1 MATFKFELVSPER
14 LILSIDADQVD
25 LPGSEGDFGVLAGHA
40 PFLTTLKTGII
51 TVKAGGVSSR
61 IYVRGGFA
69 DVNAAGLSV
78 LAEKAVPEDEFD
90 AAVATGEL
98 TAAEL
103 VLAEAKTEEARDRAV
118 AAIDQVKTAIAALA
132 A

>member
-14 LILSIDADQVD
+14 LILSVDADQVD

-40 PFLTTLKTGII
+40 PFLTTLKTGIV
-51 TVKAGGVSSR
+51 TVKAGGLSSR

-78 LAEKAVPEDEFD
+78 LAEKAVPESEFD
-90 AAVATGEL
+90 PAVAASEL
-98 TAAEL
+98 AIAET
-103 VLAEAKTEEARDRAV
+103 VLAEARTEEAK
-118 AAIDQVKTAIAALA
+118 DQAIAALDEVKTAVA
-132 A
+132 ALA

>member
-14 LILSIDADQVD
+14 LILSVNADQVD

-69 DVNAAGLSV
+69 DVNVAGLSV
-78 LAEKAVPEDEFD
+78 LAEKAVPEGEFD
-90 AAVATGEL
+90 AAVATAEL
-98 TAAEL
+98 TIAESI
-103 VLAEAKTEEARDRAV
+103 LAEAKTEEARHLAV
-118 AAIDQVKTAIAALA
+118 AALGEMKTAFAALA
-132 A
+132 

>member
-25 LPGSEGDFGVLAGHA
+25 LPGSEGDFGVLADHS
-40 PFLTTLKTGII
+40 PFLTTLKTGVI

-69 DVNAAGLSV
+69 DVNGAGLSV
-78 LAEKAVPEDEFD
+78 LAEKAVPEGEFD
-90 AAVATGEL
+90 AAVA
-98 TAAEL
+98 AAEL
-103 VLAEAKTEEARDRAV
+103 SAAESVLAEAKTDDARDRAV
-118 AAIDQVKTAIAALA
+118 TALDQVKTAVAALA
-132 A
+132 

>member
-25 LPGSEGDFGVLAGHA
+25 LPGSEGDFGVLADHS
-40 PFLTTLKTGII
+40 PFLTTLKTGVI

-69 DVNAAGLSV
+69 DVNGSGLSV
-78 LAEKAVPEDEFD
+78 LAEKAVPEGEFD
-90 AAVATGEL
+90 AAVA
-98 TAAEL
+98 AAEL
-103 VLAEAKTEEARDRAV
+103 SAAESVLAEAKTDDARDRAV
-118 AAIDQVKTAIAALA
+118 TALDQVKTAVAALA
-132 A
+132 

>member
-14 LILSIDADQVD
+14 LILSVAADQVD

-51 TVKAGGVSSR
+51 TVKAGGVESR

-69 DVNAAGLSV
+69 DVNASGLSV
-78 LAEKAVPEDEFD
+78 LAEKAVPEAEFSP
-90 AAVATGEL
+90 AVAASEVA
-98 TAAEL
+98 AAEA
-103 VLAEAKTEEARDRAV
+103 VLAEARNEEAKDRAV
-118 AAIDQVKTAIAALA
+118 AALDQLKTAIAALA
-132 A
+132 

>member
-14 LILSIDADQVD
+14 LILSVDADQVD

-40 PFLTTLKTGII
+40 PFLTTLKTGIV

-69 DVNAAGLSV
+69 DVNASGLSV
-78 LAEKAVPEDEFD
+78 LAERAVPEGEFGPAI
-90 AAVATGEL
+90 AASEV
-98 TAAEL
+98 TAAET
-103 VLAEAKTEEARDRAV
+103 VLAEAKSEDAKDRAV
-118 AAIDQVKTAIAALA
+118 KALDELKTAIAALA
-132 A
+132 

>member
-25 LPGSEGDFGVLAGHA
+25 LPGTEGDFGVLAGHA
-40 PFLTTLKTGII
+40 PFLTTLKTGVI

-69 DVNAAGLSV
+69 DVNPAGLSV
-78 LAEKAVPEDEFD
+78 LAERAVPEDEFD
-90 AAVATGEL
+90 ATVASSEL
-98 TAAEL
+98 NNAEL
-103 VLAEAKTEEARDRAV
+103 GLAEAKTEEAKDRAI
-118 AAIDQVKTAIAALA
+118 ATLDQVKTAVAAFA
-132 A
+132 

>member
-14 LILSIDADQVD
+14 LILSVDADQVD

-40 PFLTTLKTGII
+40 PFLTTLKTGVI

-69 DVNAAGLSV
+69 DVNSAGLSV
-78 LAEKAVPEDEFD
+78 LAEKAVPESEFEPT
-90 AAVATGEL
+90 VA
-98 TAAEL
+98 AAEL
-103 VLAEAKTEEARDRAV
+103 AVAETVLAEAKTEEAKDDAI
-118 AAIDQVKTAIAALA
+118 AAIDQVKTAVAALA
-132 A
+132 

>member
-14 LILSIDADQVD
+14 LILSVDADQVD

-40 PFLTTLKTGII
+40 PFLTTLKTGIV
-51 TVKAGGVSSR
+51 TVKAGGVASR

-78 LAEKAVPEDEFD
+78 LAEKAVPESEFGP
-90 AAVATGEL
+90 AVA
-98 TAAEL
+98 AAEIAAAESL
-103 VLAEAKTEEARDRAV
+103 LADAKSEGAKDRAV
-118 AAIDQVKTAIAALA
+118 AALGDVKTAVTALA
-132 A
+132 

>member
-14 LILSIDADQVD
+14 LILSVDAEQVD

-51 TVKAGGVSSR
+51 TVKAGGAVSR

-69 DVNAAGLSV
+69 DVNAAGLTV
-78 LAEKAVPEDEFD
+78 LAEKAVPELDFGP
-90 AAVATGEL
+90 AVA
-98 TAAEL
+98 AAEL
-103 VLAEAKTEEARDRAV
+103 AVVETIVVEARTEEARYRAIAV
-118 AAIDQVKTAIAALA
+118 REEVKVAIAAIG
-132 A
+132 

>member
-14 LILSIDADQVD
+14 LILSVDADQVD

-69 DVNAAGLSV
+69 DVNVSGLSV
-78 LAEKAVPEDEFD
+78 LAEKAVTESEFGPTI
-90 AAVATGEL
+90 AETEL
-98 TAAEL
+98 AIAESN
-103 VLAEAKTEEARDRAV
+103 LAEAKTEEARDLAV
-118 AAIDQVKTAIAALA
+118 AALGEMKTAFAALA
-132 A
+132 

>member
-51 TVKAGGVSSR
+51 TVRAGGVSSR

-78 LAEKAVPEDEFD
+78 LAERAVPEGEFD
-90 AAVATGEL
+90 ATVAAGEL
-98 TAAEL
+98 NTAEL
-103 VLAEAKTEEARDRAV
+103 VVAEAQTEEAKDH
-118 AAIDQVKTAIAALA
+118 AIAALDQVTTAVA
-132 A
+132 ALA

>member
-14 LILSIDADQVD
+14 LILSVDADQVD

-51 TVKAGGVSSR
+51 TAKTGGISSR

-78 LAEKAVPEDEFD
+78 LAEKAVPESDFGPD
-90 AAVATGEL
+90 VAASEL
-98 TAAEL
+98 AIAETA
-103 VLAEAKTEEARDRAV
+103 LAEAKTEETKDRAI
-118 AAIDQVKTAIAALA
+118 AALDQVKTAVAALA
-132 A
+132 

>member
-14 LILSIDADQVD
+14 LILSVDADQVD

-51 TVKAGGVSSR
+51 TVRTGGVSSR

-78 LAEKAVPEDEFD
+78 LAEKAVPESEFEPT
-90 AAVATGEL
+90 VA
-98 TAAEL
+98 AAEFVVAET
-103 VLAEAKTEEARDRAV
+103 VLAEAKTEEAKDDAV
-118 AAIDQVKTAIAALA
+118 AALDQIKTAVAALA
-132 A
+132 

>member
-14 LILSIDADQVD
+14 LILSTDADQVD

-40 PFLTTLKTGII
+40 PFLTTLKTGIV
-51 TVKAGGVSSR
+51 TVKTGGVSSR

-78 LAEKAVPEDEFD
+78 LAEKAVPEGEFD
-90 AAVATGEL
+90 STVASAEL
-98 TAAEL
+98 AAAEA
-103 VLAEAKTEEARDRAV
+103 VLAEAKSEEAKDSAV
-118 AAIDQVKTAIAALA
+118 AVLGEVKTAIAALA
-132 A
+132 

>member
-51 TVKAGGVSSR
+51 AVKAGGVSSR

-78 LAEKAVPEDEFD
+78 LAEKAVPESEFD
-90 AAVATGEL
+90 PTVA
-98 TAAEL
+98 AAEL
-103 VLAEAKTEEARDRAV
+103 VVAETVLAEAKTEEARDDAI
-118 AAIDQVKTAIAALA
+118 AALDQVKTAVAALA
-132 A
+132 

>member
-1 MATFKFELVSPER
+1 MATFRFELVSPER

-40 PFLTTLKTGII
+40 PFITTLKTGVI

-69 DVNAAGLSV
+69 DVNPAGLSV
-78 LAEKAVPEDEFD
+78 LAEKAVPESEFD
-90 AAVATGEL
+90 PAIATAELAVAE
-98 TAAEL
+98 AA
-103 VLAEAKTEEARDRAV
+103 LAEAGTEEARDRAV
-118 AAIDQVKTAIAALA
+118 AALDQVKTALAALA
-132 A
+132 

>member
-14 LILSIDADQVD
+14 LILSVDAEQVD

-40 PFLTTLKTGII
+40 PFLTTLKTGIL

-69 DVNAAGLSV
+69 DVNPTGLSV
-78 LAEKAVPEDEFD
+78 LAEKAVPESDFD
-90 AAVATGEL
+90 PAVAASEL
-98 TAAEL
+98 AI
-103 VLAEAKTEEARDRAV
+103 AEAVLVEARTEEARDRAITTVAEVRTAV
-118 AAIDQVKTAIAALA
+118 AAMA
-132 A
+132 

>member
-14 LILSIDADQVD
+14 LILSVDADQVD

-40 PFLTTLKTGII
+40 PFLTTLKTGIV

-69 DVNAAGLSV
+69 DVNASGLSV
-78 LAEKAVPEDEFD
+78 LAEKAVPEAEFGP
-90 AAVATGEL
+90 AVAAFEVA
-98 TAAEL
+98 AAEA
-103 VLAEAKTEEARDRAV
+103 VLAEAKSEEAKDRAV
-118 AAIDQVKTAIAALA
+118 AALDQLKTAVAALA
-132 A
+132 

>member
-14 LILSIDADQVD
+14 LILSVEANQVD

-40 PFLTTLKTGII
+40 PFLTTLKTGIV
-51 TVKAGGVSSR
+51 TVKAGGISSR

-78 LAEKAVPEDEFD
+78 LAEKAVPESEFD
-90 AAVATGEL
+90 PAVAASEL
-98 TAAEL
+98 AIAETI
-103 VLAEAKTEEARDRAV
+103 LAEAGTEEAKDRAI
-118 AAIDQVKTAIAALA
+118 AALDQVKTAVAALA
-132 A
+132 

>member
-14 LILSIDADQVD
+14 LILSTDADQVD

-40 PFLTTLKTGII
+40 PFLSTLKTGII

-69 DVNAAGLSV
+69 DVNVSGLSV
-78 LAEKAVPEDEFD
+78 LAEKAVPEGEFD
-90 AAVATGEL
+90 ASVA
-98 TAAEL
+98 AAEL
-103 VLAEAKTEEARDRAV
+103 ATAETILADAKTDEAKDRAV
-118 AAIDQVKTAIAALA
+118 AALDQVKTAVAALA
-132 A
+132 

>member
-14 LILSIDADQVD
+14 LILSVDADQVD

-40 PFLTTLKTGII
+40 PFLTTLKTGIV
-51 TVKAGGVSSR
+51 TVKAGGLSSR

-78 LAEKAVPEDEFD
+78 LAEKAVPESEFD
-90 AAVATGEL
+90 PAVAASEL
-98 TAAEL
+98 TIAET
-103 VLAEAKTEEARDRAV
+103 VLAEARTEEAK
-118 AAIDQVKTAIAALA
+118 DQAIAALDEVKTALA
-132 A
+132 ALA

>member
-14 LILSIDADQVD
+14 LILSVDADQVD

-69 DVNAAGLSV
+69 DVNASGLSV
-78 LAEKAVPEDEFD
+78 LAEKAVTESEFD
-90 AAVATGEL
+90 PAVAT
-98 TAAEL
+98 AEL
-103 VLAEAKTEEARDRAV
+103 ATAEAILAEAKSEEAKDS
-118 AAIDQVKTAIAALA
+118 AIAALGEVKTAVA
-132 A
+132 ALA

>member
-14 LILSIDADQVD
+14 LNLSVDADQVD

-40 PFLTTLKTGII
+40 PFLTTLKTGIV

-69 DVNAAGLSV
+69 DVNASGLSV
-78 LAEKAVPEDEFD
+78 LAEKAVPEAEFGPAI
-90 AAVATGEL
+90 AASEVA
-98 TAAEL
+98 AAEA
-103 VLAEAKTEEARDRAV
+103 VLAEAKSEEAKDRAV
-118 AAIDQVKTAIAALA
+118 AALDQLKTAVAALA
-132 A
+132 